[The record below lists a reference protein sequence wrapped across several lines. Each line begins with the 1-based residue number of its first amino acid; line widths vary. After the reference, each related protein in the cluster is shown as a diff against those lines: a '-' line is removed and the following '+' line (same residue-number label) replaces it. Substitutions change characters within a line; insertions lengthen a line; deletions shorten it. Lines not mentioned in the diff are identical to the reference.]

1 MSTENTLKV
10 IGFGYPR
17 TGTMSLK
24 HALEMLGFGP
34 CYHMI
39 EVFRRPA
46 DAKFWTDAWQ
56 KHTAA
61 APADSIDWQ
70 RGFSGFQ
77 STTDCPASG
86 FWKRLLDEF
95 PDAKYILTERDPESW
110 YSSFRN
116 TVFQAMSQPEKATD
130 EHRDVQTMAKTL
142 ILDGLFE
149 GRFEDKDF
157 AIEKLLDYSRQIRL
171 AVPADRL
178 LVMDISE
185 GWQPLCEFL
194 DVPIP
199 DDNFPCSNTQTEFQ
213 NRLAAG
219 RMTDLSSGSGPTGQ

>member
-1 MSTENTLKV
+1 MSIENTLKV

-24 HALEMLGFGP
+24 HALEMLGLGP

-46 DAKFWTDAWQ
+46 DAKFWIDAWQ
-56 KHTAA
+56 KHSAGATADA
-61 APADSIDWQ
+61 IDWKS
-70 RGFSGFQ
+70 GFSGFQ

-86 FWKRLLDEF
+86 FWKRLVEQY
-95 PDAKYILTERDPESW
+95 PNAKYILTERDPESW
-110 YSSFRN
+110 YRSFSN
-116 TVFQAMSQPEKATD
+116 TVFQAMSHPEHSTD
-130 EHRDVQTMAKTL
+130 EHREVQAMAKTL

-157 AIEKLLDYSRQIRL
+157 AIEKLLNYSLQIRS

-178 LVMDISE
+178 LVMNISE
-185 GWQPLCEFL
+185 GWQPLCDFL
-194 DVPIP
+194 ELPIP
-199 DDNFPCSNTQTEFQ
+199 DDKFPCSNTQTDFQ

-219 RMTDLSSGSGPTGQ
+219 RMTDLSSGSSSAGN